1 MNLGTGTCEAK
12 SKCAAK
18 ISLQSLMRSLGIN
31 FCVVN
36 IAILRPPPL
45 SITLFV
51 RRTNQEKKRN
61 NPINAFYF
69 TIIAAL

>member
-1 MNLGTGTCEAK
+1 MNGTIDSMTKTAVFF
-12 SKCAAK
+12 
-18 ISLQSLMRSLGIN
+18 SLQSLMRSLGIN

-61 NPINAFYF
+61 NLINAFYF
-69 TIIAAL
+69 MVIAAL